1 MTVHSRMGY
10 RPSPGLHEE
19 YNLRRRLKSMIM
31 QTYNCDKAM
40 KKKVREEPN
49 LIKEVEKG
57 FLDQVP

>member
-1 MTVHSRMGY
+1 MGY

-49 LIKEVEKG
+49 LIEEVEKG